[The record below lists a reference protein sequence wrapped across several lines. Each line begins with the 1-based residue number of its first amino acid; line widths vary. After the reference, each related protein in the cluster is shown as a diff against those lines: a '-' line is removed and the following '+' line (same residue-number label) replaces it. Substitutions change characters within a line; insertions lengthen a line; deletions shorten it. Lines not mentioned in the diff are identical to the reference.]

1 MFGGIDTR
9 TLGRRRGASHVTRAV
24 LGSVMLISALLQPG
38 FVSTVSA
45 DPLSPLLVTKTANP
59 SPVAS
64 GGQLTYTIA
73 IKNTGGAKV
82 DSVVMTDQVN
92 GVGTVQ
98 SPPGLPQLTIT
109 STQGPCAQGG
119 ANGNV
124 VTCQIGTISGGATVT
139 ITIRGQVTASNGTS
153 LNNTASVTGT
163 KSAQNFTT
171 NASVSVLVQGSGGGG
186 SSPDLTLNKTG
197 PTSVATGANMDYV
210 LTVNNLGNA
219 NTANVKVVDTLPI
232 GVALSSYETTSLFS
246 CLPLAPVA
254 AGASAITV
262 TCTGGAVNAG
272 QNATIKIHTVAPVT
286 AGTITNTAIVDPD
299 NAIAESNELNNA
311 SAAVNTNVTTA
322 PPTPALTI
330 FKTDNNP
337 NVYPW
342 STGAGPDPVNPGQ
355 ILTYKIQAK
364 NVATT
369 RADDVVITDGT
380 QGLEA
385 SSIVASQVIA
395 NGTVG
400 NTGGCFVSAPR

>member
-1 MFGGIDTR
+1 MFAPVATLVGPVLFRVRSGELPPPPLPWTR
-9 TLGRRRGASHVTRAV
+9 TDTDA
-24 LGSVMLISALLQPG
+24 
-38 FVSTVSA
+38 FVVKFWA
-45 DPLSPLLVTKTANP
+45 DF
-59 SPVAS
+59 
-64 GGQLTYTIA
+64 
-73 IKNTGGAKV
+73 
-82 DSVVMTDQVN
+82 
-92 GVGTVQ
+92 
-98 SPPGLPQLTIT
+98 
-109 STQGPCAQGG
+109 
-119 ANGNV
+119 
-124 VTCQIGTISGGATVT
+124 
-139 ITIRGQVTASNGTS
+139 
-153 LNNTASVTGT
+153 ASVTGT

-400 NTGGCFVSAPR
+400 NTGGCFVSAPQVTCKVRTLNPGGTITITITGTVVSTAGATIFNTATVTGNIKNQGVSAT